1 VFIGFST
8 ANVIA
13 PEREIMSIRC
23 IHEDVIDRVFRA
35 VGEATEEAILNS
47 MVCAGPARDLSGRV
61 VPSLAQYLDRVQA

>member
-1 VFIGFST
+1 
-8 ANVIA
+8 
-13 PEREIMSIRC
+13 
-23 IHEDVIDRVFRA
+23 